1 MRTSL
6 ARAARRRSLAVSVA
20 VAVAWSVAA
29 DGVALGQVSGTVR
42 DEATGLPIAGA
53 RVRLQA
59 TKTEALTDAAGAF
72 LLPGLTG
79 AGKVVVAAVP
89 GYYYASA
96 KVVAPASGVEL
107 LVASATAAANPS
119 VDHGTP
125 ESCGSCHP
133 SFYAEWRSSPM
144 GKAGANTWV
153 YDVYDGSGAKGG
165 AGLGGFV
172 YTRDSV
178 LAKKNPAS
186 ECGSCHQPERWWSTP
201 YAPLDP
207 IAGGTDAVAHGVS
220 CAVCH
225 TIARIDATKPNFPG
239 LWPGVVTV
247 ARPAPGDKALF
258 GVLGDVTYQL
268 SGSMRAAYN
277 PQLRAD
283 VCAACH
289 QDKNDPDE
297 NGDFESPRG
306 VISEPTY
313 LEWKASPY
321 ADPAD
326 PRHATCVDCHMRPTG
341 EGQACNVQLPPLQR
355 PPGDVRSHAF
365 PGTSAEFL
373 EHAVSLTL
381 SARRAGGAVAVDV
394 SVRNDQTGH
403 HVPTGVTIRNMILL
417 VEASRVRDGAAL
429 VSTGAQV
436 VHALGG
442 VGDPRQGYFAGLP
455 GKLFAKV
462 NGDASGKG
470 PTFFTDAT
478 SILWDTRIPALGVDT
493 TSYSFTASPEDGA
506 IRVRA
511 RVLYRRSWRALVD
524 AKAWA
529 TDGHGAPLEDVT
541 PPTFGHLMAQAEA
554 TLPAADPCA
563 GAGCDAGPPV
573 EAGGPPRAAPVA
585 PESASGGC
593 ACRAAAA
600 DARGPGG
607 GLAGLVL
614 ALTLG
619 VAAARR
625 GPRPRSPEP
634 RPE

>member
-1 MRTSL
+1 MRTRL
-6 ARAARRRSLAVSVA
+6 ACTVRGRTLTSSVTVKLAL
-20 VAVAWSVAA
+20 
-29 DGVALGQVSGTVR
+29 ALALVLTPRGAGAQVSGTVR
-42 DEATGLPIAGA
+42 DGASGLPVPGA

-59 TKTEALTDAAGAF
+59 TKVEAITDSAGAF
-72 LLPGLTG
+72 VLPGVSG

-89 GYYYASA
+89 GSYYGSA
-96 KVVAPASGVEL
+96 TVVAPATGVD
-107 LVASATAAANPS
+107 LVVTSATAVDNPA

-133 SFYAEWRSSPM
+133 SFYTDWKASPM
-144 GKAGANTWV
+144 GKAGTNTWV
-153 YDVYDGSGAKGG
+153 YDVYDGTGAKGG

-186 ECGSCHQPERWWSTP
+186 ECASCHQPERWWSTP

-207 IAGGTDAVAHGVS
+207 IGSGTAVVAHGVS

-225 TIARIDATKPNFPG
+225 TIARVDATKPNYPG

-247 ARPAPGDKALF
+247 ARPAQGDKAIF
-258 GVLGDVTYQL
+258 GVLGDVSYQL

-321 ADPAD
+321 ADPSD
-326 PRHATCVDCHMRPTG
+326 RRYATCVDCHMRPTG
-341 EGQACNVQLPPLQR
+341 EAQACSVQLPPLQR

-373 EHAVSLTL
+373 EAAVSLTL
-381 SARRAGGAVAVDV
+381 TANRAGGEVAVEV
-394 SVRNDQTGH
+394 SVRNDKTGH
-403 HVPTGVTIRNMILL
+403 HVPTGVTIRNMVLL
-417 VEASRVRDGAAL
+417 VEATRARDGAAL
-429 VSTGAQV
+429 KHTGAQV
-436 VHALGG
+436 VHELGG
-442 VGDPRQGYFAGLP
+442 VGDPRKGYFAGLP

-462 NGDASGKG
+462 NGDVNGKG

-478 SILWDTRIPALGVDT
+478 SILWDTRIPALGVDAT
-493 TSYSFTASPEDGA
+493 KYTFDAPLADGEV
-506 IRVRA
+506 RVRA
-511 RVLYRRSWRALVD
+511 RVIYRRSWRALVD
-524 AKAWA
+524 AKSW
-529 TDGHGAPLEDVT
+529 TKDGHGAPLEDVT
-541 PPTFGHLMAQAEA
+541 APNFGHLMAQAEA
-554 TLPAADPCA
+554 TVPADGACA
-563 GAGCDAGPPV
+563 GAGCDAGPQADAGGVPPV
-573 EAGGPPRAAPVA
+573 ELTSPAG
-585 PESASGGC
+585 STGGC
-593 ACRAAAA
+593 ACRAAPV
-600 DARGPGG
+600 DGG
-607 GLAGLVL
+607 GAGALASACLTL
-614 ALTLG
+614 ALG
-619 VAAARR
+619 VAASRRR
-625 GPRPRSPEP
+625 GAGSNRGL
-634 RPE
+634 